1 MRSSDTPVSTNLA
14 RNRLPIGVFKL
25 TNPLSDIGIGRFA
38 NGLLYKS
45 MANSMCLWAVVTSMS
60 TGPMANRGY

>member
-1 MRSSDTPVSTNLA
+1 MRSSDTPVITNFA
-14 RNRLPIGVFKL
+14 RNGLIGLFKL

-60 TGPMANRGY
+60 TGSMGNRGY

>member
-1 MRSSDTPVSTNLA
+1 MRSSDTPVSTNFA
-14 RNRLPIGVFKL
+14 RNRLIGLFKL

-38 NGLLYKS
+38 NVLLYKS

-60 TGPMANRGY
+60 TGPMANRGYE